1 MANLLSVQSASTGA
15 TGPAPS
21 PTVRDRNQ
29 LLSDQST
36 TVSGTRARYARRHL
50 TFRVVSLAVG
60 MAVALL
66 GLVLPARGAAASA
79 NCINVLGRDAYWSK
93 YQDVYAS
100 VARAGWLD
108 NAFEASEFTVD
119 EVPAIGSLMVWAPR
133 FGGATWAGHVGVVE
147 VVASDG
153 TVIVKHENWPRGSG
167 EHLDEFHVL
176 PGHRFVHPRQPAPGS
191 PDGFASYPDEA
202 SRIMAVTR
210 GVVAAQ
216 GQDSVAPD

>member
-1 MANLLSVQSASTGA
+1 M
-15 TGPAPS
+15 
-21 PTVRDRNQ
+21 
-29 LLSDQST
+29 
-36 TVSGTRARYARRHL
+36 
-50 TFRVVSLAVG
+50 
-60 MAVALL
+60 ALL
-66 GLVLPARGAAASA
+66 GLVVPARSATASA

-119 EVPAIGSLMVWAPR
+119 EVPAIGSLMIWAPR

-202 SRIMAVTR
+202 SRIKAVTR
-210 GVVAAQ
+210 GSWQRKGRIQSRRINDPEPDHFHFAA
-216 GQDSVAPD
+216 